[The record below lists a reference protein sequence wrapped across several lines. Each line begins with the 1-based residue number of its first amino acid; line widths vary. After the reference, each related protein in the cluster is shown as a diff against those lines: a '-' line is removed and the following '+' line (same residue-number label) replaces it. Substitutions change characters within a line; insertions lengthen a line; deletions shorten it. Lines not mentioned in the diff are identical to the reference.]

1 MGVWTDVTSAFIII
15 DCRSAPQR
23 ANFLFLVARWGA
35 LLQYHGR
42 VKILHVETGHH
53 FLGGPQQ
60 VIYLINALQQRGH
73 DNTLVC
79 PPDSGINNVARQA
92 GIRVQ
97 NLFCAGDLDLPFAY
111 RLTQYFKEA
120 RPDIVHCHSRR
131 GADILGGL
139 AASFADIPTVVSR
152 RVDNTEMRLMAALRY
167 RPFKKVIAISDAV
180 ASVLLD
186 RGVEAERLTT
196 IRDAVDASAFDNQ
209 TDCDAFRQEFSLNA
223 NDFVIAA
230 AGQLIPRKGH
240 QYLLQAVAEL
250 KDRYKQLRLVVFG
263 EGYLSNQLRAQA
275 ASLRLGDVVQFAGFR
290 EDLDTYLACFDLFAH
305 PALAEGLGV
314 AALKAAAAGV
324 PVVGFEAGGMVEA
337 VAHESTGLLV
347 AAEDAGALAQ
357 AIARFVDDPGLG
369 RRYGE
374 AGRRRMQSEF
384 SIDTMADK
392 HVALYESVLSG

>member
-1 MGVWTDVTSAFIII
+1 LAA
-15 DCRSAPQR
+15 RS
-23 ANFLFLVARWGA
+23 GA

-42 VKILHVETGHH
+42 VKILHVETGRH

-60 VIYLINALQQRGH
+60 VIYLINALRERGH

-111 RLTQYFKEA
+111 RLAQYFKEA

-180 ASVLLD
+180 ANVLLD
-186 RGVEAERLTT
+186 RGVEAERLVI
-196 IRDAVDASAFDNQ
+196 IRDAVDVGAFDNPP
-209 TDCDAFRQEFSLNA
+209 DCDAFRQEFSLNA
-223 NDFVIAA
+223 NHFVIAA

-240 QYLLQAVAEL
+240 QYLLEAIAEL
-250 KDRYKQLRLVVFG
+250 KDRYTQLRLVVFG
-263 EGYLSNQLRAQA
+263 EGYLNNQLRAQA

-314 AALKAAAAGV
+314 VALKAAAAGV

-337 VAHESTGLLV
+337 VAHEKTGLLV
-347 AAEDAGALAQ
+347 QAEDAGALAD
-357 AIARFVDDPGLG
+357 AIARFVDDPSLG
-369 RRYGE
+369 RQYGE

-384 SIDTMADK
+384 SIDAMADK
-392 HVALYESVLSG
+392 HVALYESVLNGRT